1 MNLWVNQSTSQPCT
15 KGKKMM
21 IKNRKSMRFL
31 APLTLAAMICGT
43 FSSVA
48 FAQADGPVSQTVE
61 GAGKIVTSPA
71 EIPKGIGEST
81 ERNDPVTGTVRFLAP
96 LTLAAMI
103 CGTFSS
109 VAFAQADGPVSQTVE
124 GAGKIVTG

>member
-81 ERNDPVTGTVRFLAP
+81 ERNDPVTGTVSGTLEGTGEGVKQIGEGAEEIIEAP
-96 LTLAAMI
+96 LQI
-103 CGTFSS
+103 G
-109 VAFAQADGPVSQTVE
+109 E
-124 GAGKIVTG
+124 